1 MADNE
6 KTQTV
11 HIPGAKSGGGANLDG
26 LSTQV
31 LLDKS
36 NTPVGLL
43 TVIEGEGKGQSRPV
57 FSGANQ
63 VGRSADNR
71 IPLDFG
77 DKTISRTQHA
87 VIEYDAS
94 RRMFRIY
101 DGGKAN
107 PIHVNGERLQSERPL
122 QNGDQIKIGLTT
134 LRFTVS

>member
-1 MADNE
+1 MADND

-11 HIPGAKSGGGANLDG
+11 HIPGSRSSGEANLDSI
-26 LSTQV
+26 STQV

-36 NTPVGLL
+36 NQPVGLL
-43 TVIEGEGKGQSRPV
+43 TVIDGEGKGQSRPV

-63 VGRSADNR
+63 VGRSLDNR

-87 VIEYDAS
+87 VIEYDS
-94 RRMFRIY
+94 QRRAFRIF
-101 DGGKAN
+101 DGGKQN
-107 PIHVNGERLQSERPL
+107 PILVNGARLE
-122 QNGDQIKIGLTT
+122 GDRKIEHGDEIKIGLTT